1 MYAEDHHPGQMGLEL
16 ESVVG
21 QGFSRS
27 VLEPEPDAD
36 CGSCW
41 GGLGRPA
48 RVSGAFQPA
57 VPVRGLRVSEFV
69 SLSFLQPL
77 PVINP
82 TGFQNPLRGLIFPEP
97 VPRAGNPNVGLN
109 IPAPKE
115 GPPSL

>member
-1 MYAEDHHPGQMGLEL
+1 MGLEL

-36 CGSCW
+36 CESCW

-48 RVSGAFQPA
+48 RVPGAFQPA
-57 VPVRGLRVSEFV
+57 APVLGLRVSEFV
-69 SLSFLQPL
+69 SLSFLQPF
-77 PVINP
+77 PVKSP
-82 TGFQNPLRGLIFPEP
+82 TGFQNPLRSLISPEP
-97 VPRAGNPNVGLN
+97 VCRAGKPNVGLN
-109 IPAPKE
+109 IPAPYE